1 MAFPSAFTHEKT
13 LQTICTCFFYS
24 FSLEFVVSQHSNKQM
39 TRHSTMVSPPS
50 LRRKQCRFAVW
61 SHWAS
66 QPAEAFWL
74 CIEHRICMNK
84 KNIYTSRHLLKKHH
98 KKECKPPAHCER
110 GPAGHWPFAH
120 ANIPVFQHHQDKHIV
135 HQETMN
141 GAAVIW
147 KNDPWLP
154 TMAEMKSQAQHD
166 DCVHVLHLREEQT
179 AMSTSIDYDS
189 GSTYSNIDQKAWS
202 SKHQAGPSCKPLQR
216 KLDVVFLKMKVNHEL
231 KCITGHGTAVTL
243 LFTFTGHIT
252 VVVLTIK
259 VIPHD
264 WIARCKF
271 LAQCAGLLQ
280 LAIWWSIQG
289 WPHACFPNAKKTIW
303 M

>member
-1 MAFPSAFTHEKT
+1 MAFPSALTHEKT

-39 TRHSTMVSPPS
+39 TRHSTMASPPS

-189 GSTYSNIDQKAWS
+189 ERQGVLEVHIQTSTKKLEAQSTKQAQAANHCKENSTLFSWKWRSTMSSNAS
-202 SKHQAGPSCKPLQR
+202 LAMVLQ
-216 KLDVVFLKMKVNHEL
+216 
-231 KCITGHGTAVTL
+231 
-243 LFTFTGHIT
+243 
-252 VVVLTIK
+252 
-259 VIPHD
+259 
-264 WIARCKF
+264 
-271 LAQCAGLLQ
+271 
-280 LAIWWSIQG
+280 
-289 WPHACFPNAKKTIW
+289 
-303 M
+303 